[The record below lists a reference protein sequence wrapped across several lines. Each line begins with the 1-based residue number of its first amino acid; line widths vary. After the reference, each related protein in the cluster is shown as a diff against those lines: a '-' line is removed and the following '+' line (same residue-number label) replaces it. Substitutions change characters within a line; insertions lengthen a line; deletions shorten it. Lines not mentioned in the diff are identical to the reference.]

1 MINVIGLGPGNTDY
15 ITKLGEKLIQN
26 SDVVIGG
33 KRNLESIVDFEGEK
47 IEISSNLKEIVEYI
61 NNNKHKQIS
70 VIASGDPL
78 IYGIGRYLSKNIDK
92 EDLNI
97 VSGISSLQYIFSK
110 VHIDMN
116 DLYITSSH
124 GKTPDFDYVLSHKKV
139 CMVTDKII
147 GPKEICKQILDRNLE
162 KTIVVGE
169 NLSYDNERITIGS
182 PEDILNLDLV
192 NAKRF
197 IDVGAGTG
205 SVSVE
210 AAYNYP
216 NLEVISIERNDD
228 ALDLINKNVEKFNL
242 KNVEVIKAYAPI
254 DIEGEVDAIF
264 LGGTGNRL
272 NEILLWSK
280 EKLVPGGRLVAN
292 FIIVETFNE
301 TLRLLREYGF
311 ENIDVSVM
319 NISKLEKLGRGEYF
333 KPLNPI
339 YIISCEK
346 GRE

>member
-182 PEDILNLDLV
+182 PEDILNLEDFDMWV
-192 NAKRF
+192 
-197 IDVGAGTG
+197 V
-205 SVSVE
+205 
-210 AAYNYP
+210 
-216 NLEVISIERNDD
+216 VI
-228 ALDLINKNVEKFNL
+228 LDKN
-242 KNVEVIKAYAPI
+242 
-254 DIEGEVDAIF
+254 
-264 LGGTGNRL
+264 
-272 NEILLWSK
+272 
-280 EKLVPGGRLVAN
+280 
-292 FIIVETFNE
+292 
-301 TLRLLREYGF
+301 
-311 ENIDVSVM
+311 
-319 NISKLEKLGRGEYF
+319 
-333 KPLNPI
+333 
-339 YIISCEK
+339 
-346 GRE
+346 

>member
-78 IYGIGRYLSKNIDK
+78 IYRIGRYLSKNIDK

-182 PEDILNLDLV
+182 PEDIL
-192 NAKRF
+192 
-197 IDVGAGTG
+197 
-205 SVSVE
+205 
-210 AAYNYP
+210 
-216 NLEVISIERNDD
+216 
-228 ALDLINKNVEKFNL
+228 
-242 KNVEVIKAYAPI
+242 
-254 DIEGEVDAIF
+254 
-264 LGGTGNRL
+264 
-272 NEILLWSK
+272 
-280 EKLVPGGRLVAN
+280 
-292 FIIVETFNE
+292 
-301 TLRLLREYGF
+301 
-311 ENIDVSVM
+311 
-319 NISKLEKLGRGEYF
+319 KLEDFDMCVVVILDK
-333 KPLNPI
+333 N
-339 YIISCEK
+339 
-346 GRE
+346 

>member
-147 GPKEICKQILDRNLE
+147 GPKEICQQIIDRNLD
-162 KTIVVGE
+162 KTVIVGE
-169 NLSYDNERITIGS
+169 NLSYDNEKITIGN
-182 PEDILNLDLV
+182 PEDILNSYDFDMCVVVILD
-192 NAKRF
+192 
-197 IDVGAGTG
+197 
-205 SVSVE
+205 
-210 AAYNYP
+210 
-216 NLEVISIERNDD
+216 
-228 ALDLINKNVEKFNL
+228 KN
-242 KNVEVIKAYAPI
+242 
-254 DIEGEVDAIF
+254 
-264 LGGTGNRL
+264 
-272 NEILLWSK
+272 
-280 EKLVPGGRLVAN
+280 
-292 FIIVETFNE
+292 
-301 TLRLLREYGF
+301 
-311 ENIDVSVM
+311 
-319 NISKLEKLGRGEYF
+319 
-333 KPLNPI
+333 
-339 YIISCEK
+339 
-346 GRE
+346 

>member
-97 VSGISSLQYIFSK
+97 VAGISSLQYIFSK

-182 PEDILNLDLV
+182 PEDIL
-192 NAKRF
+192 
-197 IDVGAGTG
+197 
-205 SVSVE
+205 
-210 AAYNYP
+210 
-216 NLEVISIERNDD
+216 
-228 ALDLINKNVEKFNL
+228 
-242 KNVEVIKAYAPI
+242 
-254 DIEGEVDAIF
+254 
-264 LGGTGNRL
+264 
-272 NEILLWSK
+272 
-280 EKLVPGGRLVAN
+280 
-292 FIIVETFNE
+292 
-301 TLRLLREYGF
+301 
-311 ENIDVSVM
+311 
-319 NISKLEKLGRGEYF
+319 KLEDFDMCVVVILDK
-333 KPLNPI
+333 N
-339 YIISCEK
+339 
-346 GRE
+346 

>member
-169 NLSYDNERITIGS
+169 NLSYDNERITICS
-182 PEDILNLDLV
+182 PEDILNLED
-192 NAKRF
+192 F
-197 IDVGAGTG
+197 D
-205 SVSVE
+205 
-210 AAYNYP
+210 
-216 NLEVISIERNDD
+216 
-228 ALDLINKNVEKFNL
+228 
-242 KNVEVIKAYAPI
+242 
-254 DIEGEVDAIF
+254 
-264 LGGTGNRL
+264 
-272 NEILLWSK
+272 
-280 EKLVPGGRLVAN
+280 
-292 FIIVETFNE
+292 
-301 TLRLLREYGF
+301 
-311 ENIDVSVM
+311 M
-319 NISKLEKLGRGEYF
+319 
-333 KPLNPI
+333 
-339 YIISCEK
+339 
-346 GRE
+346 

>member
-47 IEISSNLKEIVEYI
+47 IEITSNLKEIVEYI

-182 PEDILNLDLV
+182 PEDIL
-192 NAKRF
+192 
-197 IDVGAGTG
+197 
-205 SVSVE
+205 
-210 AAYNYP
+210 
-216 NLEVISIERNDD
+216 
-228 ALDLINKNVEKFNL
+228 
-242 KNVEVIKAYAPI
+242 
-254 DIEGEVDAIF
+254 
-264 LGGTGNRL
+264 
-272 NEILLWSK
+272 
-280 EKLVPGGRLVAN
+280 
-292 FIIVETFNE
+292 
-301 TLRLLREYGF
+301 
-311 ENIDVSVM
+311 
-319 NISKLEKLGRGEYF
+319 KLEDFDMCVVVILDK
-333 KPLNPI
+333 N
-339 YIISCEK
+339 
-346 GRE
+346 

>member
-33 KRNLESIVDFEGEK
+33 KRNLESIVDFQGEK

-182 PEDILNLDLV
+182 PEDIL
-192 NAKRF
+192 
-197 IDVGAGTG
+197 
-205 SVSVE
+205 
-210 AAYNYP
+210 
-216 NLEVISIERNDD
+216 
-228 ALDLINKNVEKFNL
+228 
-242 KNVEVIKAYAPI
+242 
-254 DIEGEVDAIF
+254 
-264 LGGTGNRL
+264 
-272 NEILLWSK
+272 
-280 EKLVPGGRLVAN
+280 
-292 FIIVETFNE
+292 
-301 TLRLLREYGF
+301 
-311 ENIDVSVM
+311 
-319 NISKLEKLGRGEYF
+319 KLEDFDMCVVVILDK
-333 KPLNPI
+333 N
-339 YIISCEK
+339 
-346 GRE
+346 

>member
-78 IYGIGRYLSKNIDK
+78 IYGMGRYLSKNIDK

-182 PEDILNLDLV
+182 PEDIL
-192 NAKRF
+192 
-197 IDVGAGTG
+197 
-205 SVSVE
+205 
-210 AAYNYP
+210 
-216 NLEVISIERNDD
+216 
-228 ALDLINKNVEKFNL
+228 
-242 KNVEVIKAYAPI
+242 
-254 DIEGEVDAIF
+254 
-264 LGGTGNRL
+264 
-272 NEILLWSK
+272 
-280 EKLVPGGRLVAN
+280 
-292 FIIVETFNE
+292 
-301 TLRLLREYGF
+301 
-311 ENIDVSVM
+311 
-319 NISKLEKLGRGEYF
+319 KLEDFDMCVVVILDK
-333 KPLNPI
+333 N
-339 YIISCEK
+339 
-346 GRE
+346 

>member
-33 KRNLESIVDFEGEK
+33 KRNLESIIDFEGEK

-78 IYGIGRYLSKNIDK
+78 IYGIGRYLAKNIDK

-182 PEDILNLDLV
+182 PEDILNLEDFDMCV
-192 NAKRF
+192 
-197 IDVGAGTG
+197 V
-205 SVSVE
+205 
-210 AAYNYP
+210 
-216 NLEVISIERNDD
+216 VI
-228 ALDLINKNVEKFNL
+228 LDKN
-242 KNVEVIKAYAPI
+242 
-254 DIEGEVDAIF
+254 
-264 LGGTGNRL
+264 
-272 NEILLWSK
+272 
-280 EKLVPGGRLVAN
+280 
-292 FIIVETFNE
+292 
-301 TLRLLREYGF
+301 
-311 ENIDVSVM
+311 
-319 NISKLEKLGRGEYF
+319 
-333 KPLNPI
+333 
-339 YIISCEK
+339 
-346 GRE
+346 

>member
-26 SDVVIGG
+26 SDVVICG

-182 PEDILNLDLV
+182 PEDILNLEDFDMCV
-192 NAKRF
+192 
-197 IDVGAGTG
+197 V
-205 SVSVE
+205 
-210 AAYNYP
+210 
-216 NLEVISIERNDD
+216 VI
-228 ALDLINKNVEKFNL
+228 LDKN
-242 KNVEVIKAYAPI
+242 
-254 DIEGEVDAIF
+254 
-264 LGGTGNRL
+264 
-272 NEILLWSK
+272 
-280 EKLVPGGRLVAN
+280 
-292 FIIVETFNE
+292 
-301 TLRLLREYGF
+301 
-311 ENIDVSVM
+311 
-319 NISKLEKLGRGEYF
+319 
-333 KPLNPI
+333 
-339 YIISCEK
+339 
-346 GRE
+346 

>member
-33 KRNLESIVDFEGEK
+33 KRNLESIIDFEGEK

-61 NNNKHKQIS
+61 NNNTHKQIS

-182 PEDILNLDLV
+182 PEDILNLEDFDMCV
-192 NAKRF
+192 
-197 IDVGAGTG
+197 V
-205 SVSVE
+205 
-210 AAYNYP
+210 
-216 NLEVISIERNDD
+216 VI
-228 ALDLINKNVEKFNL
+228 LDKN
-242 KNVEVIKAYAPI
+242 
-254 DIEGEVDAIF
+254 
-264 LGGTGNRL
+264 
-272 NEILLWSK
+272 
-280 EKLVPGGRLVAN
+280 
-292 FIIVETFNE
+292 
-301 TLRLLREYGF
+301 
-311 ENIDVSVM
+311 
-319 NISKLEKLGRGEYF
+319 
-333 KPLNPI
+333 
-339 YIISCEK
+339 
-346 GRE
+346 

>member
-33 KRNLESIVDFEGEK
+33 KRNLESIIDFEGEK

-182 PEDILNLDLV
+182 PEDILNLEDFDMCV
-192 NAKRF
+192 
-197 IDVGAGTG
+197 V
-205 SVSVE
+205 
-210 AAYNYP
+210 
-216 NLEVISIERNDD
+216 VI
-228 ALDLINKNVEKFNL
+228 LDKNQNT
-242 KNVEVIKAYAPI
+242 VI
-254 DIEGEVDAIF
+254 
-264 LGGTGNRL
+264 
-272 NEILLWSK
+272 
-280 EKLVPGGRLVAN
+280 
-292 FIIVETFNE
+292 
-301 TLRLLREYGF
+301 
-311 ENIDVSVM
+311 
-319 NISKLEKLGRGEYF
+319 
-333 KPLNPI
+333 
-339 YIISCEK
+339 
-346 GRE
+346 

>member
-182 PEDILNLDLV
+182 PEDIL
-192 NAKRF
+192 
-197 IDVGAGTG
+197 
-205 SVSVE
+205 
-210 AAYNYP
+210 
-216 NLEVISIERNDD
+216 
-228 ALDLINKNVEKFNL
+228 
-242 KNVEVIKAYAPI
+242 
-254 DIEGEVDAIF
+254 
-264 LGGTGNRL
+264 
-272 NEILLWSK
+272 
-280 EKLVPGGRLVAN
+280 
-292 FIIVETFNE
+292 
-301 TLRLLREYGF
+301 
-311 ENIDVSVM
+311 
-319 NISKLEKLGRGEYF
+319 KLEDFDMCVVVILDK
-333 KPLNPI
+333 N
-339 YIISCEK
+339 
-346 GRE
+346 

>member
-47 IEISSNLKEIVEYI
+47 IEISSNLKEIVEDI

-182 PEDILNLDLV
+182 PEDIL
-192 NAKRF
+192 
-197 IDVGAGTG
+197 
-205 SVSVE
+205 
-210 AAYNYP
+210 
-216 NLEVISIERNDD
+216 
-228 ALDLINKNVEKFNL
+228 
-242 KNVEVIKAYAPI
+242 
-254 DIEGEVDAIF
+254 
-264 LGGTGNRL
+264 
-272 NEILLWSK
+272 
-280 EKLVPGGRLVAN
+280 
-292 FIIVETFNE
+292 
-301 TLRLLREYGF
+301 
-311 ENIDVSVM
+311 
-319 NISKLEKLGRGEYF
+319 KLEDFDMCVVVILDK
-333 KPLNPI
+333 N
-339 YIISCEK
+339 
-346 GRE
+346 